1 MDDLMARTMVE
12 NLSKGINPFTGEDV
26 PKTDLCANEEIQ
38 KALQFVL
45 YYCSIESYERML
57 KREYSGKT
65 PLPAKTAPWEKGKE
79 KKTKKRRVR
88 SAARKEWTAEED
100 LRLYQLHD
108 KEFQTEE
115 QIAKALNRSPTEVR
129 RRISKLFKWIE

>member
-26 PKTDLCANEEIQ
+26 PMTDLCANKEVQ

-45 YYCSIESYERML
+45 HYCSIESYESML
-57 KREYSGKT
+57 KREYSGKK
-65 PLPAKTAPWEKGKE
+65 PLPSKSAPWEKAKE

-88 SAARKEWTAEED
+88 NAVRKEWTAEED
-100 LRLYQLHD
+100 LKLYQLHY

-115 QIAKALNRSPTEVR
+115 QVAKELNRSPTEVR
-129 RRISKLFKWIE
+129 RRITKLFKWME